1 VYISTSAVYGDCGG
15 DWIDEECPLNP
26 KSDRGKRRMAAEQVL
41 EDWSQRTG
49 VPVIIL
55 RVPGIYGPGRL
66 PVERVRQGVPVL
78 IPEESPYSNRIHA
91 DDLAAACVA
100 ASRRGQSG
108 RAYNISDGHPT
119 TMTDY
124 FWRIADLHGLPR
136 PPAISLAEARSVLT
150 PAMLSFL
157 EESKRLINRRMLD
170 ELRVKLQYPDLAQ
183 GLKHCR

>member
-1 VYISTSAVYGDCGG
+1 
-15 DWIDEECPLNP
+15 
-26 KSDRGKRRMAAEQVL
+26 MAAEQVL

-136 PPAISLAEARSVLT
+136 PPAISLAEACSVLT